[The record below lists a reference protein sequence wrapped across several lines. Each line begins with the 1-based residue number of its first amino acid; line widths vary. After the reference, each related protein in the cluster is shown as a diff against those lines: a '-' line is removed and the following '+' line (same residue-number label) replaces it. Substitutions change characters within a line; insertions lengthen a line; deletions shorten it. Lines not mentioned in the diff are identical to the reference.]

1 MPGKQTLLI
10 MVVLILGATLL
21 SPVRA
26 AGKDEPVKGNGS
38 EENDAEAAPR
48 ATLTVQAANA
58 DGPARGNVALT
69 VLGSDGNWRTFS
81 TKALVQGMATFQVG
95 PGTYRA
101 AATSTGDAVGQSHS
115 TGPVELKDGDEVV
128 KKIYFERGKITV
140 VAVDKA
146 RNKIDGV
153 LRLDMYDPEGWK
165 CTPLL
170 GNIMVIDGRASVY
183 LAPGRYRLRFTPE
196 GIIGAQEQASGTFE
210 VRDRSDFD
218 FQPKIEYGILKVSS
232 NDYEGPLKSQLTI
245 WAERTLDGKTKHSLA
260 YSRDFDGNP
269 ATLKIAPG
277 KYRVA
282 VNPDPRRLLGAAARV
297 FDNVEIASGGAGELK
312 AAFEKGRVALTVHAF
327 DEVAGRIEL
336 QKWYEAQKNYATFDT
351 TKLKEGR
358 NDFFLVPGRYR
369 IVVIDTR
376 VTHEAEYPWADIEVK
391 NKSLARRTFYL
402 ERGRIRVISNVK
414 GKIVVDARVSDTSR
428 RVCQAELAEGAATI
442 NLRPGRYRVTLLPE
456 GSDKGIST
464 DWMELIE
471 RSWLMRT
478 FEVGG
483 SGEAGS
489 GEGLPPEVDLYGPFE
504 VGDDDGLLESKER
517 INFSM
522 RFGGKN
528 FAGARVSLLVPKSDG
543 KHKERKIAEITKAGL
558 DKDREQALEGAGE
571 YILKII
577 AWDSADPCHETTIE
591 RRFRVHPR
599 N

>member
-1 MPGKQTLLI
+1 MPGKRTFLI

-21 SPVRA
+21 SPVRS
-26 AGKDEPVKGNGS
+26 AGNDEPVKGNGS
-38 EENDAEAAPR
+38 EENDAEATPR
-48 ATLTVQAANA
+48 TTLTVQAANA
-58 DGPARGNVALT
+58 DGPARGNVTLA
-69 VLGSDGNWRTFS
+69 VLDPDGNWHAFS
-81 TKALVQGMATFQVG
+81 TKALVQGMATFLVL

-101 AATSTGDAVGQSHS
+101 TATSTGDAVGQSRS
-115 TGPVELKDGDEVV
+115 TGPVEIKDGNGVV

-153 LRLDMYDPEGWK
+153 LRLDMCDPGK

-196 GIIGAQEQASGTFE
+196 GVIGAQEQASGTFE
-210 VRDRSDFD
+210 VRDRSDLD

-297 FDNVEIASGGAGELK
+297 FDNVEITCGAGELK

-351 TKLKEGR
+351 TELKEGQ
-358 NDFFLVPGRYR
+358 NDFFLVPGRYK

-391 NKSLARRTFYL
+391 NKSLARRAFYL
-402 ERGRIRVISNVK
+402 ERGRIRVVSNAK
-414 GKIVVDARVSDTSR
+414 GKVVVDARISDTSR

-442 NLRPGRYRVTLLPE
+442 NLRPGRYRVTLHPE

-464 DWMELIE
+464 DWMELNE

-489 GEGLPPEVDLYGPFE
+489 GEGLPPEVDLWGPFE

-522 RFGGKN
+522 RFRGKN
-528 FAGARVSLLVPKSDG
+528 FAGARVSLLIPQNDG
-543 KHKERKIAEITKAGL
+543 KFEERKIAEITKAGL

-577 AWDSADPCHETTIE
+577 AWDSADPRRETLVE

>member
-1 MPGKQTLLI
+1 MPGKRTFLI

-21 SPVRA
+21 SPVRS
-26 AGKDEPVKGNGS
+26 AGNDEAVKGNGS
-38 EENDAEAAPR
+38 EENDAEATPR
-48 ATLTVQAANA
+48 TTLTVQAANA
-58 DGPARGNVALT
+58 DGPARGNVTLA
-69 VLGSDGNWRTFS
+69 VLDPDGNWHAFS
-81 TKALVQGMATFQVG
+81 TKALVQGMATFLVL

-101 AATSTGDAVGQSHS
+101 TATSTGDAVGQSRS
-115 TGPVELKDGDEVV
+115 TGPVEIKDGNGVV

-153 LRLDMYDPEGWK
+153 LRLDTCDPGK

-218 FQPKIEYGILKVSS
+218 FQPKIEYGVLKVSS

-269 ATLKIAPG
+269 STLKIAPG

-297 FDNVEIASGGAGELK
+297 FDNVEITCGAGELK

-327 DEVAGRIEL
+327 DEVAGRIDL

-351 TKLKEGR
+351 TELKEGQ
-358 NDFFLVPGRYR
+358 NDFFLVPGRYK

-391 NKSLARRTFYL
+391 NKSLARRAFYL
-402 ERGRIRVISNVK
+402 ERGRIRVVSNVK
-414 GKIVVDARVSDTSR
+414 GKVVVDARISDTSR
-428 RVCQAELAEGAATI
+428 RVCQAELAGGAATI
-442 NLRPGRYRVTLLPE
+442 NLRPGRYRVTLHPE

-464 DWMELIE
+464 DWMELNE

-489 GEGLPPEVDLYGPFE
+489 GEGLPPEVDLWGPFE

-522 RFGGKN
+522 RFRGKN
-528 FAGARVSLLVPKSDG
+528 FAGARVSLLIPQNDG
-543 KHKERKIAEITKAGL
+543 KFEERKIAEITKAGL

-577 AWDSADPCHETTIE
+577 AWDSADPRHETTIE

-599 N
+599 D